1 MATHNDLGLL
11 GEDVAIDYLIKH
23 GYQILERNYRYQKGE
38 VDILAKKDDALV
50 AVEVKTRT
58 GNYFGDPHEFVK
70 PKKIKLLV
78 ATVDHYVTQHD
89 LDVEVRFDIIGIVHA
104 ENQFKIEHIEDAFL
118 HF

>member
-1 MATHNDLGLL
+1 MATHNDLGTL
-11 GEDVAIDYLIKH
+11 GEDLAIDYLIKQ

-58 GNYFGDPHEFVK
+58 GNYFGHPHEFVK
-70 PKKIKLLV
+70 QKKIKLLV
-78 ATVDHYVTQHD
+78 ATVDHYVTQND

>member
-50 AVEVKTRT
+50 AV
-58 GNYFGDPHEFVK
+58 
-70 PKKIKLLV
+70 
-78 ATVDHYVTQHD
+78 
-89 LDVEVRFDIIGIVHA
+89 
-104 ENQFKIEHIEDAFL
+104 
-118 HF
+118 

>member
-70 PKKIKLLV
+70 PKKNQVIGRHRRSLCD
-78 ATVDHYVTQHD
+78 AT
-89 LDVEVRFDIIGIVHA
+89 
-104 ENQFKIEHIEDAFL
+104 
-118 HF
+118 

>member
-1 MATHNDLGLL
+1 MATHNDLGTL
-11 GEDVAIDYLIKH
+11 GEDLAIDYLIKQ

-50 AVEVKTRT
+50 VVEVKTRT
-58 GNYFGDPHEFVK
+58 GNYFGDPYEFVK

-78 ATVDHYVTQHD
+78 ATVDHYVTQND